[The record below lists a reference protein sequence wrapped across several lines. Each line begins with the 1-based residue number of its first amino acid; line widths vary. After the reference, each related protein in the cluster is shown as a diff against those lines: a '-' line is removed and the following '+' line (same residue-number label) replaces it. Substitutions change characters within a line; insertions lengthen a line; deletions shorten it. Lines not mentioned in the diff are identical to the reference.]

1 MVMISVPRVAR
12 FQGVHL
18 LENKGGLQF
27 NARQIG
33 MLPGV
38 QDFDVLDVDQD
49 GDRCVGHLK
58 LAGHRRKDDQA

>member
-1 MVMISVPRVAR
+1 MVKDIDQDKDIDILIANGDNLDAPRVAR

-18 LENKGGLQF
+18 LENKGGWF

-38 QDFDVLDVDQD
+38 QDFDVLM
-49 GDRCVGHLK
+49 
-58 LAGHRRKDDQA
+58 